1 LGFCLLL
8 GWGAITATSSR
19 AGFLETLFRGEELT
33 AVNSKEFNGYVRSKL
48 PDGSFQPETFAFG
61 EGGVLP
67 GAPSMRDPTFDGLGF
82 PNIARI
88 LAGPLAS
95 QKYLP
100 AHDPQSTK
108 LLIMVFWG
116 TTFGADNTKDGPSQD
131 ALNYWNASLL
141 GFEAEARFLG
151 ESSGA
156 SIRGQIIRN
165 LHAYGIGAIEV
176 NRYYVILRAFDFQS
190 AWKQRKLQLLWE
202 TRFSLSERRHGFKQ
216 DLPRMAE
223 SAALYFGQD
232 SYGLV
237 RRPLIREGRILLGE
251 PKVLSVVEDETN
263 PGAAE
268 SAATP
273 VSLVGD
279 WQGTTPGR
287 LPVTVHID
295 QRGNATFENPG
306 EHVILPARVSVH
318 GNSVAVIVPGWDIS
332 FRGTHNGD
340 RMSGTISQYGT
351 AGPLNL
357 AKTPKPAGENHRVG
371 NDARTRGDAPQ
382 KAGPDP
388 AEPPAKP

>member
-1 LGFCLLL
+1 
-8 GWGAITATSSR
+8 
-19 AGFLETLFRGEELT
+19 
-33 AVNSKEFNGYVRSKL
+33 
-48 PDGSFQPETFAFG
+48 
-61 EGGVLP
+61 
-67 GAPSMRDPTFDGLGF
+67 MRDPTFDGLGF
-82 PNIARI
+82 PNIART
-88 LAGPLAS
+88 LAVPLAS